1 MRGAYE
7 ISHERRSIDKLT
19 RLKEKTIRNSEVQKE
34 YLQNFIV
41 ASCSDIRK
49 AATVMLKTNLEQV
62 CEELSLAIN
71 QYQTV
76 DELEQWS
83 QNLGAELHD
92 RIQVFVTDCETRCEL
107 ELQTLYR
114 RLLCRI
120 EEYSGIKTES
130 LVQYLDLC
138 IGYMENQNDAENV
151 RPLEMQRENVQKDL
165 FSIVVVGEFSAGKS
179 TFLNALMHRRILPS
193 FTSETTATINF
204 LRHKDQAPEEV
215 AGRVYYADGHT
226 RDLPSLDLDVIEQVV
241 STRGD
246 DVADKIDHVDLF
258 LESDFLKDG
267 VMMVD
272 SPGLNGMLSKH
283 RQMTEKQIKS
293 SHACIF
299 MFRADQPGSKTEFE
313 FLHELK
319 EQSKNILFVL
329 NRIDRI
335 HSYEKQSVEDVVQ
348 SIRSTYHIDVL
359 DALNGRGVPLAF
371 VRTHC
376 DEIHSSEENPE
387 HTISSDQQL
396 LSCHGITPDN
406 CFHVSNLPDSAW
418 YRNIASLKELL
429 LQVGQRSAQ
438 ELKDT
443 TKMQLATIY
452 ESCFNALSERQEI
465 LEAEKAGNQA
475 VLQQKQKECAERISH
490 FEDLIAERRHAL
502 QGQLQ
507 QLDRSIH
514 RIAVKNADDVLDEAV
529 ERIAHCG
536 TAVRTSDQ
544 MKALMRSG
552 TRKIIE
558 RINIDLN
565 QITAP
570 ILTGIRIGLQTGS
583 FSLDEEIPAPESLAD
598 LENTQDYT
606 RDQLVNRLGALREN
620 RNLLEAHLEK
630 IQDSP
635 KYSDLQHQ
643 LQAIEQEIA
652 ESQREFDGFPP
663 YQPKMLEVQD
673 GQMKP
678 SQMAKVIG
686 SIADYALLLIP
697 GATVANVFKSV
708 VPLKNVAK
716 GIGVFEKTSKI
727 ISTGLSNMITKG
739 DSVKDIAYALRG
751 MSKTYAT
758 QARLAKANT
767 VINTAVNGIDAAW
780 QTSRSAASTKNG
792 AENPGFLDFLT
803 IEYWAEQIGKKFD
816 APPKLAIDKEY
827 EQQYYEAKSQ
837 IEHKL
842 RDQQYQAY
850 QLRQKYNSFANEQ
863 ERLQA
868 ERNATLVD
876 EKRVEEELHHRIQE
890 IHATAERQAYQQW
903 KQSCAEWFRSRIA
916 GQIKPFFE
924 ASLSNISVRLQEYQ
938 EERIGVIRAKL
949 ETEQKN
955 YAALQ
960 ESSCDAADHLER
972 VTARINELKEAF
984 AQ

>member
-1 MRGAYE
+1 MEQKFLA
-7 ISHERRSIDKLT
+7 LT
-19 RLKEKTIRNSEVQKE
+19 HAV
-34 YLQNFIV
+34 
-41 ASCSDIRK
+41 
-49 AATVMLKTNLEQV
+49 
-62 CEELSLAIN
+62 EELGWEDRKHRLEVLQKN
-71 QYQTV
+71 YQ
-76 DELEQWS
+76 DA
-83 QNLGAELHD
+83 NYFIA
-92 RIQVFVTDCETRCEL
+92 F
-107 ELQTLYR
+107 
-114 RLLCRI
+114 
-120 EEYSGIKTES
+120 
-130 LVQYLDLC
+130 
-138 IGYMENQNDAENV
+138 IGQ
-151 RPLEMQRENVQKDL
+151 
-165 FSIVVVGEFSAGKS
+165 FSAGKS
-179 TFLNALMHRRILPS
+179 CLINNLLGRTLLPS
-193 FTSETTATINF
+193 GVTETTPLLTYVRYGDIECARLHYLDGTVREVSLDEVSSIVQRSASWDFDKSEYLEVF
-204 LRHKDQAPEEV
+204 LRSDILKGGLILLDTPGINTVIERHEKLLA
-215 AGRVYYADGHT
+215 T
-226 RDLPSLDLDVIEQVV
+226 SLDLACRIIYV
-241 STRGD
+241 SGQ
-246 DVADKIDHVDLF
+246 A
-258 LESDFLKDG
+258 
-267 VMMVD
+267 
-272 SPGLNGMLSKH
+272 P
-283 RQMTEKQIKS
+283 
-293 SHACIF
+293 
-299 MFRADQPGSKTEFE
+299 
-313 FLHELK
+313 
-319 EQSKNILFVL
+319 
-329 NRIDRI
+329 
-335 HSYEKQSVEDVVQ
+335 HSTD
-348 SIRSTYHIDVL
+348 IDVL

-387 HTISSDQQL
+387 RTISSDQQL

-475 VLQQKQKECAERISH
+475 VLQQKQKECAKRISH

-536 TAVRTSDQ
+536 TAVRTPDQ
-544 MKALMRSG
+544 MKALMRSE

-558 RINIDLN
+558 HININLN

-570 ILTGIRIGLQTGS
+570 ILTGIRIGLQAGS

-630 IQDSP
+630 IQGSP

-780 QTSRSAASTKNG
+780 QTSRSAASAKNG

-903 KQSCAEWFRSRIA
+903 KQSCAEWFRSQIA

-949 ETEQKN
+949 DAEQKN